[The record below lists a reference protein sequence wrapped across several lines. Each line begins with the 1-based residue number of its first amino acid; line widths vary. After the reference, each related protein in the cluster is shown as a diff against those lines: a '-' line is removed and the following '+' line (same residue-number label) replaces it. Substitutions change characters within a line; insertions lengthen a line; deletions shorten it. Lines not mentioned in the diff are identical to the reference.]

1 MHHAPLFTQVEAMPS
16 KSRIPHWQ
24 QLNPNLREAL
34 LGVLTQIVKHHAPRL
49 SAANGRGVPDDSR

>member
-1 MHHAPLFTQVEAMPS
+1 MPS

-24 QLNPNLREAL
+24 QLNPNLREVL

-49 SAANGRGVPDDSR
+49 SAVNGRGMPDDSR